1 MDSSDEEQV
10 SFVKSKKRIN
20 KIDSDDDS
28 GSEDVGND
36 GPKTSKAE
44 STERNKI
51 ESSDDDSQ
59 SVNEAEKLIKPKK
72 QRKAAFADSDES
84 SDNEATNVQTKPAS
98 KSNAKSDASSSESE
112 NEETKDNSPSGSESE
127 GEINE
132 EEEMARIEEESQ
144 KNPKPKAKK
153 RQDRKSKD
161 AAMKE
166 IYSESQRMF
175 RESGLSLS
183 YHRPKQR
190 TLDEFLN
197 RRKKHLI
204 SEVISDIKI
213 RKPPQNH
220 EEVQKRLD
228 ECEKFTEEFYKNE
241 EDEEMIEDAN
251 GLKENSNDN
260 DVGTNDNLPEGS
272 SKADEPGLSTE
283 GTSENQNNSN
293 HLTISSENTEH
304 EIPQNN
310 EPNAPP
316 IETNLTDV
324 VSNQGSQESCG
335 QGVNDSGIVPNA
347 QLTDESASNSDEET
361 LKKVSIKNQSED
373 ESSKV
378 EEDSMKLFL
387 EPDTEKLTD
396 DDEVIPNSQKNEVDQ
411 TISEKRGKLMSKKLE
426 HLGKTYDLSSQL
438 LSKKPTLGKAMAG
451 EIILEDDEDKEQE
464 DAFLKRLVKHANA
477 SSALPSKVGRKKKVD
492 ITVVRKELD
501 SKGHEKLKSETIQYK
516 VDLSDV
522 SKAKNTEKPGA
533 QLLALKKTLQDK
545 ILEKKKR
552 EWEAKKQ
559 QIADENEEGTKPNI
573 FEKRSKTGI

>member
-1 MDSSDEEQV
+1 MDSSDDEQV

-20 KIDSDDDS
+20 KIDSDDESSS
-28 GSEDVGND
+28 GDVGND

-59 SVNEAEKLIKPKK
+59 SVNEAEKSIKPKK

-98 KSNAKSDASSSESE
+98 KINAKSDASSSESE

-251 GLKENSNDN
+251 GLQENSNDN

-272 SKADEPGLSTE
+272 SKVDEPGLSTE
-283 GTSENQNNSN
+283 GNSENQNNSN

-304 EIPQNN
+304 EILQNN
-310 EPNAPP
+310 EPHAPP

-361 LKKVSIKNQSED
+361 LKKVSTKNQSED

-451 EIILEDDEDKEQE
+451 EIILEDDEEKEQE

-559 QIADENEEGTKPNI
+559 QIADENEEGT
-573 FEKRSKTGI
+573 